1 MILYFIYVAI
11 CVICLFTGILIIIF
25 SREKL
30 KTGIN
35 LILYSAIGFLIAV
48 ALWDKFFW
56 PLEY

>member
-1 MILYFIYVAI
+1 MILYFLFVSI
-11 CVICLFTGILIIIF
+11 CIICLITGILIIIF

-48 ALWDKFFW
+48 ALYDKFIW
-56 PLEY
+56 PLKY